1 MATIETSDGVRI
13 HCVED
18 GPPDAPPLVLAGPL
32 GATLD
37 IWEPQMAEAAR
48 RFRTF
53 RYDPRGHG
61 GSDAPDGSYTIERLG
76 QDLADL
82 LDGLNIARADV
93 CGVSMGGMAAMWL
106 AIHAPKRVH
115 RLVLANT
122 SPQVPPMTLWDER
135 IQIATTQGMAGLAD
149 RIVERWFSA
158 DFREREPQRV
168 AWVRDMLL
176 AANPVGYAGCCAAIR
191 DMDQRVSIATIA
203 APTLVIV
210 GEHDPATPPGHG
222 RLIAESIPGAEYIE
236 IEGVAHLPSV
246 EAPERFNRALFGF
259 LEGRAA

>member
-1 MATIETSDGVRI
+1 MATIETSDGIRI
-13 HCVED
+13 HYVED
-18 GPPDAPPLVLAGPL
+18 GPLRAPPLVLAAPL
-32 GATLD
+32 GATLAV
-37 IWEPQMAEAAR
+37 WEPQMAEAAR
-48 RFRTF
+48 RFRVV
-53 RYDPRGHG
+53 RYDARGHG

-82 LDGLNIARADV
+82 LEALRIVRADI
-93 CGVSMGGMAAMWL
+93 CGLSMGGMAAMWL
-106 AIHAPKRVH
+106 AIHAPERVR

-158 DFREREPQRV
+158 DFRAREPERV

-176 AANPVGYAGCCAAIR
+176 ATNPVGYAGCCAAIR
-191 DMDQRVSIATIA
+191 DMDQRVSIATIK

-222 RLIAESIPGAEYIE
+222 RLIAESIPGAEYVE
-236 IEGVAHLPSV
+236 IEGVAHLSSV
-246 EAPERFNRALFGF
+246 EAPDRFNHALFGF
-259 LEGRAA
+259 LDGRSA